1 MIHSLQIL
9 PENVLAFVC
18 RGQVTKSDYDTVL
31 IPTILRALQKHRKV
45 RLYYETAQ
53 DFTGFDADAG
63 WEDFK
68 FGMKHLSRWERVAV
82 VTDVEWLT
90 QTIRFFGFLIP
101 GALKVFSL
109 AEAAQARAWIIASH

>member
-1 MIHSLQIL
+1 MIRVS
-9 PENVLAFVC
+9 
-18 RGQVTKSDYDTVL
+18 
-31 IPTILRALQKHRKV
+31 IPTVLRALEEHRKV

-53 DFTGFDADAG
+53 DFTGFDADAA

-90 QTIRFFGFLIP
+90 QTIGSFGFLIP

-109 AEAAQARAWIIASH
+109 AEAAQARA